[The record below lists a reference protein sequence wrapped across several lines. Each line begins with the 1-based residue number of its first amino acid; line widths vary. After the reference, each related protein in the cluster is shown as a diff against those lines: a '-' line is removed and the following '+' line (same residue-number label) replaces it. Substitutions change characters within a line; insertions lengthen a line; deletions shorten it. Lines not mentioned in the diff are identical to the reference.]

1 MTGKKLDRQAAF
13 SGTKPIPDHL
23 LLNVPRLTNWLTQ
36 NVEGFSGKISVT
48 QFKGGQSNPTYLI
61 EADDKSYVLRRK
73 PPGNLLPA
81 AHAVDREFRIQ
92 QTLWREGFP
101 IAKPFAYCADMAVV
115 GTPFYVM
122 EHIQGRIFWE
132 PHIPDIARPD
142 RIAIF
147 DAMNKTI
154 AQLHLFDPANLG
166 ISDFGRPE
174 NYLARQIKRWSG
186 AYRASETR
194 DIADMERLMAW
205 LPENLPESNR
215 TSIVHGDFRLDN
227 LIIAPNSP
235 DILAVLDWELS
246 TLGDPIA
253 DFVYHLM
260 TWLMPRS
267 ELGSGTG
274 SLLGLNLAELG
285 IPQLETYAEAY
296 AARTGLKELPNL
308 DVYLAYNFFRLAAIL
323 QGIAG
328 RLRDGTATND
338 NAAMM
343 GTQVEPLARV
353 AWSHAQ
359 KAKNL

>member
-1 MTGKKLDRQAAF
+1 
-13 SGTKPIPDHL
+13 
-23 LLNVPRLTNWLTQ
+23 
-36 NVEGFSGKISVT
+36 
-48 QFKGGQSNPTYLI
+48 
-61 EADDKSYVLRRK
+61 
-73 PPGNLLPA
+73 
-81 AHAVDREFRIQ
+81 
-92 QTLWREGFP
+92 
-101 IAKPFAYCADMAVV
+101 
-115 GTPFYVM
+115 
-122 EHIQGRIFWE
+122 
-132 PHIPDIARPD
+132 
-142 RIAIF
+142 
-147 DAMNKTI
+147 
-154 AQLHLFDPANLG
+154 
-166 ISDFGRPE
+166 
-174 NYLARQIKRWSG
+174 
-186 AYRASETR
+186 
-194 DIADMERLMAW
+194 
-205 LPENLPESNR
+205 
-215 TSIVHGDFRLDN
+215 
-227 LIIAPNSP
+227 
-235 DILAVLDWELS
+235 
-246 TLGDPIA
+246 
-253 DFVYHLM
+253 M